1 MKSWHLKRRTFLRAA
16 GVSVA
21 LPLLESMSVAAE
33 AKKDA
38 PARLCYVF
46 FPFGV
51 PMPPESHADRQK
63 HGWFPVGEGRDFQ
76 FTGTHESLTPLRD
89 QLTYFGGLSH
99 PLGRRVPGH
108 KAGDVYL
115 TGADISGSAYRQSVS
130 VDQIAAMEVGEQTRL
145 SSLVLSTSGGVNR
158 PYRSYTLSYD
168 RDGRPVPAEHKPQ
181 EIFRRLFGAESTDS
195 LKKRRNQFLNHAS
208 ILDAIG
214 EEARDLNRRLGSHDR
229 QKMEEYLASVRDVEK
244 RVQRADQWL
253 KIPKPK
259 VDPAGVNLDV
269 GPDGPKDFIR
279 SMYDLIT
286 LAFQADT
293 TRVSTYQTAS
303 EEGNSIATNFPH
315 AAGIQKSA
323 HAVSHQRTDYEQW
336 STYSKFLVDQ
346 HAYFLERLKSIQ
358 EGEGSLLDNT
368 MVLYGCCTSQTHVS
382 RNYPLVLAGG
392 GNLGINHGRYL
403 KFDENKVPMS
413 NLFVTM
419 LDKMNVPVERFKDS
433 NSDLSDLLS

>member
-1 MKSWHLKRRTFLRAA
+1 
-16 GVSVA
+16 
-21 LPLLESMSVAAE
+21 
-33 AKKDA
+33 
-38 PARLCYVF
+38 
-46 FPFGV
+46 
-51 PMPPESHADRQK
+51 
-63 HGWFPVGEGRDFQ
+63 
-76 FTGTHESLTPLRD
+76 
-89 QLTYFGGLSH
+89 
-99 PLGRRVPGH
+99 
-108 KAGDVYL
+108 
-115 TGADISGSAYRQSVS
+115 
-130 VDQIAAMEVGEQTRL
+130 
-145 SSLVLSTSGGVNR
+145 
-158 PYRSYTLSYD
+158 
-168 RDGRPVPAEHKPQ
+168 
-181 EIFRRLFGAESTDS
+181 
-195 LKKRRNQFLNHAS
+195 
-208 ILDAIG
+208 
-214 EEARDLNRRLGSHDR
+214 
-229 QKMEEYLASVRDVEK
+229 
-244 RVQRADQWL
+244 
-253 KIPKPK
+253 
-259 VDPAGVNLDV
+259 
-269 GPDGPKDFIR
+269 
-279 SMYDLIT
+279 